1 MEVEVVWPN
10 AAVYYALALHSW
22 EESVSSLFSN
32 TSAALVTPPPGPAP
46 RTPLSF
52 SPHLPVQV

>member
-10 AAVYYALALHSW
+10 AAVYSALALHSW
-22 EESVSSLFSN
+22 EEAVSSLFSN
-32 TSAALVTPPPGPAP
+32 TSSAL
-46 RTPLSF
+46 PLALLPMPLCP